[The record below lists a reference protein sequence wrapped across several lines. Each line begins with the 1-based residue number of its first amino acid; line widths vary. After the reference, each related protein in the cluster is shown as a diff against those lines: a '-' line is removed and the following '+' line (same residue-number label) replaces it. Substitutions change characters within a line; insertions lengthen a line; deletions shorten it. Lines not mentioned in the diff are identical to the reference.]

1 MDSGPDEV
9 PSATQ
14 AAPAKAQGPPVDAPA
29 SPSVKRP
36 EPVPQELV
44 CLMPE
49 AARHPLTEPTVTL
62 PGEPFPRPI
71 AVPTG
76 PPPQLPGYDHDVSQW
91 TCSQQQRI
99 WIKTELEAMGLWPGS
114 IPVRN
119 PMKMVS
125 LWRFP
130 PQPELIDSISDL
142 PSPKY
147 FQLHPFFIWKPEN
160 DNLMG
165 RMRNNDT
172 LPCMG
177 GCARPQVASAGVGRP
192 RVVVGLTGQYYLLSS
207 RLCCKVCK
215 KKWYADNPLW
225 LEKLPKRYTNL
236 LPANLT
242 YKKAIC
248 KSVMDE
254 LRRTGNSPA
263 DMTKQVMEVMHLKFE
278 RAHLAH
284 LLSCQNVMDGE
295 AGHYD
300 QRPITQFL
308 RQATKPAPFGES
320 SDSDA
325 GTYKQQERAMN
336 TLLQGTFGQAFRSD
350 HTRKIARKVTF
361 SSGSMSSYAV
371 MNENWMIL
379 SWVMVQSETEKSLDC
394 CAAFKVA
401 ESHAGEHLNWDSWQT
416 TDAIVAQATS
426 GNLLNTCAW
435 RSHFNGNLSIK
446 LDLFHCMRRFLRE
459 CVTEHHALY
468 SSFAQFLSA
477 AFSVVDQ
484 EDLQQLKDAY
494 AFCGFSLPTQPSRT
508 RITEPEELVKRVEG
522 VFQQFH
528 LASDPNGVPLFKP
541 SMLKVWRI
549 QRVHILRGCL
559 SDPVVEGGILYRR
572 GGSVQLNHVQGEGAR
587 VPVWIPSWR
596 DITST
601 RLSG

>member
-1 MDSGPDEV
+1 
-9 PSATQ
+9 
-14 AAPAKAQGPPVDAPA
+14 
-29 SPSVKRP
+29 
-36 EPVPQELV
+36 
-44 CLMPE
+44 
-49 AARHPLTEPTVTL
+49 
-62 PGEPFPRPI
+62 
-71 AVPTG
+71 
-76 PPPQLPGYDHDVSQW
+76 
-91 TCSQQQRI
+91 
-99 WIKTELEAMGLWPGS
+99 
-114 IPVRN
+114 
-119 PMKMVS
+119 
-125 LWRFP
+125 
-130 PQPELIDSISDL
+130 
-142 PSPKY
+142 
-147 FQLHPFFIWKPEN
+147 
-160 DNLMG
+160 
-165 RMRNNDT
+165 
-172 LPCMG
+172 
-177 GCARPQVASAGVGRP
+177 
-192 RVVVGLTGQYYLLSS
+192 
-207 RLCCKVCK
+207 
-215 KKWYADNPLW
+215 
-225 LEKLPKRYTNL
+225 
-236 LPANLT
+236 
-242 YKKAIC
+242 
-248 KSVMDE
+248 MDE

-284 LLSCQNVMDGE
+284 LLSCQNIMDGE

-300 QRPITQFL
+300 QRTITQFL
-308 RQATKPAPFGES
+308 RQETKPAPFGEY
-320 SDSDA
+320 SDSD
-325 GTYKQQERAMN
+325 GWNGIVVSSHYLTDCLLHEYKQQERAIN

-379 SWVMVQSETEKSLDC
+379 SWVMVQSETEKSLQPLYEGLAQRYGTAGIDKALYHWVDRDC

-426 GNLLNTCAW
+426 GNLLNTCAS

-446 LDLFHCMRRFLRE
+446 LDLFHCMRRFLCE

-468 SSFAQFLSA
+468 GSFAQFLSA

-484 EDLQQLKDAY
+484 EDLQRLKDTY
-494 AFCGFSLPTQPSRT
+494 AFCGIQLANPTKHCRT